1 MISTT
6 SIFKKDFYSI
16 LVKKTLGTLFMKIT
30 LNPILIKEITFL
42 KKKKKSFWTILLKF
56 NFWEILFK
64 NQNFEQFLSNK

>member
-42 KKKKKSFWTILLKF
+42 KKKKKIFLD
-56 NFWEILFK
+56 NFIK
-64 NQNFEQFLSNK
+64 I